1 MFLMKGCDYMSR
13 SYKKHPCIKE
23 SSPHTKYGKKF
34 ANRKVRKSEETLQHK
49 DYKKQYC
56 SWEISDYR
64 FYMTRKEVISEFFA
78 SRAKEYHW
86 MKQFATLKE
95 ALTWW
100 KKTYLR
106 K

>member
-1 MFLMKGCDYMSR
+1 MSR
-13 SYKKHPCIKE
+13 SYKKHPYLKE
-23 SSPHTKYGKKF
+23 SSQHTKYGKKF
-34 ANRKVRKSEETLQHK
+34 ANRTVRNSDDTLQHR

-56 SWEISDYR
+56 SWEISDYK
-64 FYMTRKEVISEFFA
+64 FYMTKQEVIDGFFA
-78 SRAKEYHW
+78 SRNEEYHW
-86 MKQFATLKE
+86 MKKFKTLKE

>member
-1 MFLMKGCDYMSR
+1 MSK
-13 SYKKHPCIKE
+13 SYKKHPYLKE
-23 SSPHTKYGKKF
+23 SSQHTKYGKKF

-56 SWEISDYR
+56 SWEISEYK
-64 FYMTRKEVISEFFA
+64 FYMSEQEVINEFFA
-78 SRAKEYHW
+78 SRNEEYHW
-86 MKQFATLKE
+86 MKKFKTLKE

-100 KKTYLR
+100 KKTDLR

>member
-1 MFLMKGCDYMSR
+1 MSR
-13 SYKKHPCIKE
+13 SYKKHPYLKE
-23 SSPHTKYGKKF
+23 SSPHTKHGKRF
-34 ANRKVRKSEETLQHK
+34 ANKRVRNSDDTLQHR

-56 SWEISDYR
+56 SWEISDYK
-64 FYMTRKEVISEFFA
+64 FYMSKQEVIDEFFA
-78 SRAKEYHW
+78 SRDEEYHW
-86 MKQFATLKE
+86 MKKFKTLKE

>member
-1 MFLMKGCDYMSR
+1 MSR
-13 SYKKHPCIKE
+13 SYKKHPYLKE
-23 SSPHTKYGKKF
+23 SSPHTKYGKRF
-34 ANRKVRKSEETLQHK
+34 ANKRVRNSNDTLQHR

-64 FYMTRKEVISEFFA
+64 FYMSKQEVIDEFFK
-78 SRAKEYHW
+78 SRNGEYHW
-86 MKQFATLKE
+86 MKKFKTLKE
-95 ALTWW
+95 AITWW

>member
-1 MFLMKGCDYMSR
+1 MSR
-13 SYKKHPCIKE
+13 SYKKHPYLKE
-23 SSPHTKYGKKF
+23 SSKHTKYGKKF
-34 ANRKVRKSEETLQHK
+34 ANRKVRNSDDTLQHR

-56 SWEISDYR
+56 SWEISDYK
-64 FYMTRKEVISEFFA
+64 FYMSKQEIIDEFFA
-78 SRAKEYHW
+78 SRNEEYHW
-86 MKQFATLKE
+86 MKKFKTLKE